1 MAGDGISLQTN
12 LAQLGTVAK
21 TQAKS
26 QQTPHTTTPFSEQV
40 AKQDELKTQ
49 RVKQI
54 EQTEKQ
60 QVDPDAER
68 DRRRRRRLRR
78 QAQKRKRAENDLAT
92 AADENRDDQPAVGGL
107 IDTRV

>member
-1 MAGDGISLQTN
+1 MVGDGISLQTN
-12 LAQLGTVAK
+12 LAQLGNLAK

-26 QQTPHTTTPFSEQV
+26 QQSPHTTTPFSEQV
-40 AKQDELKTQ
+40 AKQDERKTQ
-49 RVKQI
+49 RVKQT
-54 EQTEKQ
+54 EQTERR

-78 QAQKRKRAENDLAT
+78 QALKQQRAANETTGDR
-92 AADENRDDQPAVGGL
+92 DENCDDQAAVGGL

>member
-12 LAQLGTVAK
+12 LAQLGNLAK

-26 QQTPHTTTPFSEQV
+26 QQTPQTTTPFSEQV

-49 RVKQI
+49 RVQQI
-54 EQTEKQ
+54 EQTEKR

-78 QAQKRKRAENDLAT
+78 QAQKRKRAENDLAVE
-92 AADENRDDQPAVGGL
+92 ADENYEDQPAVGGL

>member
-12 LAQLGTVAK
+12 LAQLGNLAK

-26 QQTPHTTTPFSEQV
+26 QQTPQTTTPFSEQV

-49 RVKQI
+49 RVKQT
-54 EQTEKQ
+54 EQTEKR
-60 QVDPDAER
+60 QVDPDAES

-78 QAQKRKRAENDLAT
+78 QAQKHRRAANET
-92 AADENRDDQPAVGGL
+92 AEEADENCDDQAAVGGW